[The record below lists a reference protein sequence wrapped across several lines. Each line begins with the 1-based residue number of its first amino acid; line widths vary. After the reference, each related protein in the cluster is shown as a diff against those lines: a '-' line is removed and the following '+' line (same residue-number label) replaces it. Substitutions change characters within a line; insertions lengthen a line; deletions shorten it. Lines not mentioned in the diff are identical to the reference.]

1 MRRLV
6 PVIVVA
12 ILVGAVTWFFGLGVM
27 PAIVVV
33 LAVGAVGT
41 VLRLLV
47 LQTPNRDWPP
57 PPPPKTD
64 GARRE
69 ASELSWA
76 MRTRSGVVDD
86 RIVHRVRS
94 IAVNRL
100 AMRHLDLDNP
110 AHRQPIERLVGPQV
124 YDLLTSGE
132 GRNVRITTVLA
143 TLEVLD
149 SLAASRPANAIPSLT
164 VRSRHENRNR

>member
-12 ILVGAVTWFFGLGVM
+12 ILVGGVVWFFGLGIL

-33 LAVGAVGT
+33 LAVGAVGI
-41 VLRLLV
+41 VLRLV
-47 LQTPNRDWPP
+47 AVQSPNREWPP

-69 ASELSWA
+69 AFELSWA
-76 MRTRSGVVDD
+76 MRTRTGVVDD
-86 RIVHRVRS
+86 RIVRRVRS

-100 AMRHLDLDNP
+100 ALRHLDLDNP
-110 AHRQPIERLVGPQV
+110 AHRQSIERLVGAQV
-124 YDLLTSGE
+124 YDLLTAGD
-132 GRNVRITTVLA
+132 GRNVRIASVLA

-149 SLAASRPANAIPSLT
+149 TLSTSRPTTGTT
-164 VRSRHENRNR
+164 VLNSEKKA